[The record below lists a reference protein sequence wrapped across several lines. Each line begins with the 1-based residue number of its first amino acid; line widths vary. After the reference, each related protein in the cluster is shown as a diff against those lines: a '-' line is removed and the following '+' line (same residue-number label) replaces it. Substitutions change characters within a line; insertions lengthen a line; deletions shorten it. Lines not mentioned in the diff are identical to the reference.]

1 MEEQFI
7 ERERENIGKK
17 KKKFSRGIIRLNNVA
32 DLIKIPINDLNSIDV
47 NSFKGNLY
55 KKIYE
60 EALKEENNLIQKK
73 NIESEETKSN
83 MENLDKRNNLSSLY
97 IMEQK
102 KNSSNNIHLR
112 DKNMKINL
120 SSSSSGSEEKKEE
133 KKEERKEEND
143 FYEIKKTN
151 TIYTSQ
157 RNKILNQYNF
167 NINKSYK
174 GPNLNYNNLNSTK
187 KNNSDKNNA
196 NYNNNSVN
204 KACNPYINN
213 NSIYIN
219 SYSNKDRKSFN
230 PINQRQN
237 PQEKQIKNLNIS
249 NDNNNSSFRQLN
261 ISNSNINLRNNLS
274 LGNSMLK
281 KITFIINYTTTY
293 GEEMGILGSLPIL
306 GNWDESKA
314 FKLIWSNGH
323 VWKGEIPVNNYIVK
337 GFEFKFVIIQ
347 DKKVKTWENGEN
359 NKFDYDG
366 FINEIKVNKK
376 GFYSKYEYEYNAH
389 NGELSFYCK
398 WRY

>member
-17 KKKFSRGIIRLNNVA
+17 KKKFSRGIIKLNNVT

-47 NSFKGNLY
+47 NAFKGNLY

-102 KNSSNNIHLR
+102 KNSNNSIHLR

-133 KKEERKEEND
+133 RKEEKND

-174 GPNLNYNNLNSTK
+174 GPNLNYNNLNSAK
-187 KNNSDKNNA
+187 KINSDKNNN
-196 NYNNNSVN
+196 NYNINSVN
-204 KACNPYINN
+204 KACNPYPNN
-213 NSIYIN
+213 NPSYIN
-219 SYSNKDRKSFN
+219 SYSNKDRKPFN

-237 PQEKQIKNLNIS
+237 PQEKQIQNLNIS
-249 NDNNNSSFRQLN
+249 NDNNNSSFRQMN

-281 KITFIINYTTTY
+281 KIIFIINYTTTY

-306 GNWDESKA
+306 GNWDGSKA

-323 VWKGEIPVNNYIVK
+323 VWKGEIPVNNYTIK

-376 GFYSKYEYEYNAH
+376 GFYSKYEYEYNPH

>member
-1 MEEQFI
+1 MEEQFV

-17 KKKFSRGIIRLNNVA
+17 KKKFSRGIIKLNNVT

-47 NSFKGNLY
+47 NAFKGNLY

-102 KNSSNNIHLR
+102 KNSNNNIHLR

-120 SSSSSGSEEKKEE
+120 SSSSESEE
-133 KKEERKEEND
+133 KKEERKD

-174 GPNLNYNNLNSTK
+174 APNLNCNNSNSTK
-187 KNNSDKNNA
+187 KINSDKNND
-196 NYNNNSVN
+196 NYNINSVN
-204 KACNPYINN
+204 KACNPYPNN
-213 NSIYIN
+213 NSSYIN

-249 NDNNNSSFRQLN
+249 NDNNNSSFRQMN
-261 ISNSNINLRNNLS
+261 ISSSNINLRNNLS

-281 KITFIINYTTTY
+281 KIIFIINYTTTY

-306 GNWDESKA
+306 GNWDGSKA

-323 VWKGEIPVNNYIVK
+323 VWKGEIPVNNYTVK